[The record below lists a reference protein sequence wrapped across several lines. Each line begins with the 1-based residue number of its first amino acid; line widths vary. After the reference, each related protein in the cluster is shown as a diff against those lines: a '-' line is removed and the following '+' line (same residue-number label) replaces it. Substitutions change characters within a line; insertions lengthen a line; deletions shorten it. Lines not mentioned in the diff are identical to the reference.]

1 MDSSLFRV
9 AVRLVAV
16 VGILSSIAAI
26 ATSATAAPVTDE
38 DRFTLA
44 VFPHDTPAVSFW
56 DSWGAPRSGGRG
68 HRGTDIL
75 SPRGTEVLAVAD
87 GVVADFGTHHMS
99 GHYIR
104 LDHEGGWSTTYMHLN
119 NDTIGT
125 DDGEGGIWAAFNP
138 TLTIGAEVTAGE
150 VIGYVGDSGNAE
162 GTQPHTHFEIKRDGE
177 KINPYPF
184 LEDVFER
191 EQRTM
196 QEIPRLS

>member
-1 MDSSLFRV
+1 
-9 AVRLVAV
+9 
-16 VGILSSIAAI
+16 
-26 ATSATAAPVTDE
+26 
-38 DRFTLA
+38 
-44 VFPHDTPAVSFW
+44 
-56 DSWGAPRSGGRG
+56 
-68 HRGTDIL
+68 
-75 SPRGTEVLAVAD
+75 
-87 GVVADFGTHHMS
+87 
-99 GHYIR
+99 
-104 LDHEGGWSTTYMHLN
+104 MHLN

-138 TLTIGAEVTAGE
+138 TLTIGDEVTAGN

-162 GTQPHTHFEIKRDGE
+162 GTQPHTHFEIKIDGE